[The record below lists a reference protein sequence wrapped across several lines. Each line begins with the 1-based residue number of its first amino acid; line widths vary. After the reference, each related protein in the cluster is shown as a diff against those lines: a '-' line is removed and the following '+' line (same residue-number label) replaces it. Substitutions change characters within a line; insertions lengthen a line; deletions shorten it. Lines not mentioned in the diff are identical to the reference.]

1 MTTFE
6 AYVLVML
13 GNVKI
18 LLGVSTT
25 ILGIAALVFTIAYYD
40 PLIHDKE
47 RLVAKPRNILIPLF
61 VISGMFLS
69 LLPSTKQAAA
79 IILLPAIVNNE
90 HIKTTVGNGLDLMEL
105 TTEWMKDQISDK
117 IKETKQ

>member
-1 MTTFE
+1 MTMFE
-6 AYVLVML
+6 SYILVIL
-13 GNVKI
+13 SNVKI

-69 LLPSTKQAAA
+69 LLPSTKQAAT

-90 HIKTTVGNGLDLMEL
+90 QIQTTVGNGLDLMEL
-105 TTEWMKDQISDK
+105 ATEWMKEQMG
-117 IKETKQ
+117 KEVKEK

>member
-6 AYVLVML
+6 AYILVIL
-13 GNVKI
+13 GNVRTMLGI
-18 LLGVSTT
+18 STAILGV
-25 ILGIAALVFTIAYYD
+25 AAFAFTIVYYD

-47 RLVAKPRNILIPLF
+47 RLIAKPRNILIPLF

-90 HIKTTVGNGLDLMEL
+90 QIQTTVGNGLDLMEL
-105 TTEWMKDQISDK
+105 TTEWLKDQMGNK
-117 IKETKQ
+117 IKETK